1 MEDERYHI
9 THPAA
14 TAFSEDVTVN
24 ELTII
29 TCTTGQKFRASIK
42 YKEVSS
48 VLGVC
53 DILKG

>member
-14 TAFSEDVTVN
+14 TAFSEDVT